1 MAFALELWPRTTWRK
16 ILVQIFT
23 NCQRLQQWELSQGR
37 ESIVWTLRLWLEQ
50 ELQSCTER
58 IRFSVPICL
67 VCSFT
72 HRGVSRGAKNV
83 PHRLRFTRA
92 LLQNK
97 DFSMWFCLSLSVWFP
112 ELSPSSG
119 ETASEKRSPGT
130 AFSPSLG
137 SALQKRWRKRASCGQ
152 EEAPNWTM
160 FGSLYLEVMG

>member
-1 MAFALELWPRTTWRK
+1 MFILTRAEDYLEKGLGVDFYKLPRATVMRS
-16 ILVQIFT
+16 
-23 NCQRLQQWELSQGR
+23 LSQVR
-37 ESIVWTLRLWLEQ
+37 KSFVWMLKLFSERQ
-50 ELQSCTER
+50 VQNCTER
-58 IRFSVPICL
+58 IRLSVPRCS

-72 HRGVSRGAKNV
+72 HRGVSRGTKNI

-92 LLQNK
+92 LLQSK

-137 SALQKRWRKRASCGQ
+137 SARQKR
-152 EEAPNWTM
+152 
-160 FGSLYLEVMG
+160 